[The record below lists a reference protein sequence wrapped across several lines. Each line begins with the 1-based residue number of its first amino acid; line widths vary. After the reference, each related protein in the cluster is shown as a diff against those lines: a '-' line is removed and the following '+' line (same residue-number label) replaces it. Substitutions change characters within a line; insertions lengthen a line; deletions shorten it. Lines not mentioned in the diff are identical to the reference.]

1 MDIKLNFINASNDQN
16 NSQVVVFQKNAAG
29 PSEPAVAWKVIR
41 NCGPGSNHP
50 FVYPEAMSVNVID
63 GHGNHT
69 ALQPAEGGTMLSLT
83 LQPSGHVLAP
93 AGGAGTGEV
102 HVLNSVERG
111 AITANLFKDGKLL
124 ATRSWIYPA
133 QKAVFKLGPTLWIG
147 AVSQVE
153 EGAVINQ
160 AALDS
165 VTTQFP
171 VFGATGID
179 IVMTGG
185 GSGSDAPPFKF
196 QITNVSRD

>member
-1 MDIKLNFINASNDQN
+1 MDIKLNFVNASNDQN
-16 NSQVVVFQKNAAG
+16 NSQVVIFQKNAAG

-50 FVYPEAMSVNVID
+50 FVYPDAMSVNVID
-63 GHGNHT
+63 SHGNHT
-69 ALQPAEGGTMLSLT
+69 ALQPAESGMMLSLT

-93 AGGAGTGEV
+93 ADGADTGEL
-102 HVLNSVERG
+102 HVLNALDRG
-111 AITANLFKDGKLL
+111 AITANLFKSGKLL
-124 ATRSWIYPA
+124 ATRPWIYPA
-133 QKAVFKLGPTLWIG
+133 QRAMFKLRPALWIG

-160 AALDS
+160 AVLDS
-165 VTTQFP
+165 VTTEFA
-171 VFGATGID
+171 VFGSTGID

-185 GSGSDAPPFKF
+185 GPGSDAPPFKF